1 MTSEFRA
8 PAWRVWV
15 LAAAFATCA
24 AVVLGRLYS
33 YQVLDHE
40 HLRGLAD
47 DEQAQDIEIHP
58 KRGALLDAG
67 RRPLAISVMYDNL
80 YVYGPLVKDAARTA
94 AALAPVVEMP
104 ERDVLAKIDRDRR
117 VPVLVKGRLAAED
130 SARVTALKLPGLY
143 L

>member
-15 LAAAFATCA
+15 LAVAFLACA
-24 AVVLGRLYS
+24 CVVLSRLYLF
-33 YQVLDHE
+33 QVLDHE
-40 HLRGLAD
+40 RLRGMAE

-80 YVYGPLVKDAARTA
+80 YVYGPLVNDAARTA
-94 AALAPVVEMP
+94 AALAPVIELP
-104 ERDVLAKIDRDRR
+104 ERD
-117 VPVLVKGRLAAED
+117 
-130 SARVTALKLPGLY
+130 
-143 L
+143 

>member
-15 LAAAFATCA
+15 LAAAFLTCA
-24 AVVLGRLYS
+24 CVVLSRLYLF
-33 YQVLDHE
+33 QVLDHE
-40 HLRGLAD
+40 RLRGLAE

-58 KRGALLDAG
+58 KRGAL
-67 RRPLAISVMYDNL
+67 
-80 YVYGPLVKDAARTA
+80 
-94 AALAPVVEMP
+94 
-104 ERDVLAKIDRDRR
+104 IDGGRR

-143 L
+143 LQPAPYRVYPEGSIAAQVLGFVGLDAHGLAG